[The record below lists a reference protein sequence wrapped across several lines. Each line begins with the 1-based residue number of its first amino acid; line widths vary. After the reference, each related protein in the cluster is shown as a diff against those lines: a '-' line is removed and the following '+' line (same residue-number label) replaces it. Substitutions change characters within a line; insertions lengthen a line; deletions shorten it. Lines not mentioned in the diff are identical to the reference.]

1 VLSQSAP
8 PCIPYLGV
16 HLSDLT
22 FIEDGN
28 PDTIRGLINFTKR
41 RFLFRVISEIS
52 RYQQNAYNLHP
63 VPQIQVRRVR
73 ACVGARAV
81 VRVRCACAMV
91 RARETELSSPQSL
104 LTNFTMKKDDE
115 LYDLSLQREPRDA
128 ERKDIL

>member
-1 VLSQSAP
+1 MPRFLVHSVGVSPSSRLMHREALSHSAP

-28 PDTIRGLINFTKR
+28 PDTIRGLVNFTKR

-63 VPQIQVRRVR
+63 VPQIQV
-73 ACVGARAV
+73 
-81 VRVRCACAMV
+81 
-91 RARETELSSPQSL
+91 LSSL
-104 LTNFTMKKDDE
+104 H
-115 LYDLSLQREPRDA
+115 DLRRYLIRA
-128 ERKDIL
+128 